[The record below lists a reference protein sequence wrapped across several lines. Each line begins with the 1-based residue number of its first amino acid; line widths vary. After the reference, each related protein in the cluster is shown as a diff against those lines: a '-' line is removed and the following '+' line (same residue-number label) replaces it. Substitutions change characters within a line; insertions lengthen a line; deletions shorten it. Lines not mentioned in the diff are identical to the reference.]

1 MSLTATVIDTSRARA
16 RNYLSRGGVRAA
28 ELSSSPGTH
37 RLILMGLPLALQRR
51 FDETRAGE
59 LDTVF
64 EMRIRDPRGGHP
76 ACFALHIAGGTCAV
90 SRGPATRPGAGV
102 EVGMDD
108 IIRLVTGSVGWPTLL
123 AQGRLQL
130 SGDPFL
136 ALRFPLLF
144 RLAAT
149 GG

>member
-16 RNYLSRGGVRAA
+16 RTYLSRGGVRAA
-28 ELSSSPGTH
+28 ELSSGPGTH
-37 RLILMGLPLALQRR
+37 RVFLMGLPLALQRR
-51 FDETRAGE
+51 FDETRAGSD

-64 EMRIRDPRGGHP
+64 ELRIRDPRGGDP
-76 ACFALHIAGGTCAV
+76 ARFALHVAGGTCTV
-90 SRGPATRPGAGV
+90 TRGAAARPGAGV
-102 EVGMDD
+102 EVGADD

-123 AQGRLQL
+123 AQGKLQL

-144 RLAAT
+144 RLPA
-149 GG
+149 